1 MKPYDYEDD
10 WNWEADTDTMDW
22 PWPTFAAPTQPDHF
36 YDPCPLGCDLGV
48 ARYGNN
54 LAFECPACGGSG
66 LGGEHRC

>member
-36 YDPCPLGCDLGV
+36 YDPCPCCDLGT
-48 ARYGNN
+48 ARYGND
-54 LAFECPACGGSG
+54 LPMECPACGGSG
-66 LGGEHRC
+66 IGGEHRC